1 MTQPHNLT
9 RYQNVSFVDL
19 KLYLYKIIFKK
30 TQELCFST
38 GQLRDCG
45 HCSALC
51 SYKGL
56 QRLAQPYG
64 LGQIPET
71 SVQTRGI
78 EIIST
83 LRQHYISYF

>member
-9 RYQNVSFVDL
+9 RYQNASFVDL

-30 TQELCFST
+30 KLKNCVSQQDSCMTVVTAHPSVPIKSFK
-38 GQLRDCG
+38 RV
-45 HCSALC
+45 
-51 SYKGL
+51 
-56 QRLAQPYG
+56 AQPYG

-78 EIIST
+78 
-83 LRQHYISYF
+83 